1 MRKVRDYDAELNAL
15 RDKAKAIK
23 ARKVEQLGALVV
35 ATGAD
40 ALDLEVIAGML
51 RHGVMEAQVDSVK
64 ESWRADGATFLGR
77 RHLIELG
84 GLVQKSGLVELASD
98 DRATLYGAM
107 LDLAGRAGGDDSEDA
122 LALWKRR
129 GKRAFDAEAETAAKE
144 D

>member
-51 RHGVMEAQVDSVK
+51 RQGVMEAKLDSVK
-64 ESWRADGATFLGR
+64 ESWRADGAMFLGR
-77 RHLIELG
+77 RGRKGHGAIDGDGSDAQAKRG
-84 GLVQKSGLVELASD
+84 GEA
-98 DRATLYGAM
+98 
-107 LDLAGRAGGDDSEDA
+107 AG
-122 LALWKRR
+122 
-129 GKRAFDAEAETAAKE
+129 
-144 D
+144 

>member
-51 RHGVMEAQVDSVK
+51 RQGVMEAKLDSVK
-64 ESWRADGATFLGR
+64 ESWRAEGATFLRGR
-77 RHLIELG
+77 
-84 GLVQKSGLVELASD
+84 
-98 DRATLYGAM
+98 
-107 LDLAGRAGGDDSEDA
+107 GRKTGSAVGGDESGANE
-122 LALWKRR
+122 KR
-129 GKRAFDAEAETAAKE
+129 GGEAAS
-144 D
+144 

>member
-51 RHGVMEAQVDSVK
+51 RHGVLEAKQDSVK
-64 ESWRADGATFLGR
+64 ESWRAEGAMFLGGR
-77 RHLIELG
+77 RRKGNGTADGDGTGAGEERG
-84 GLVQKSGLVELASD
+84 G
-98 DRATLYGAM
+98 
-107 LDLAGRAGGDDSEDA
+107 
-122 LALWKRR
+122 
-129 GKRAFDAEAETAAKE
+129 AAAR
-144 D
+144 